1 VELSWKVLDFEVVI
15 FASRGFA
22 KKTTENNELNYPM
35 FEYINIQNL
44 LKQIETRTI
53 EKNTEKLLSYLPA
66 GFEAIMGRIEDSHNY
81 GKKLCDEL
89 IQEGNIEAAIR
100 VDRAVLDTRLQTPD
114 IITIARPYQKA
125 TVGSTRAWAQNFK
138 MQDSHMREIY
148 HRAAYN
154 PEEYHKMTKAE
165 LVVTL
170 FTLAEHGPLTAKQ
183 TDVLLWLCDQIPI
196 GNDSWNHHPD
206 VELHYKEIYREAKIK
221 GRNKPSGERQ
231 WTKNL

>member
-1 VELSWKVLDFEVVI
+1 
-15 FASRGFA
+15 
-22 KKTTENNELNYPM
+22 M

>member
-1 VELSWKVLDFEVVI
+1 
-15 FASRGFA
+15 
-22 KKTTENNELNYPM
+22 M
-35 FEYINIQNL
+35 FENINVQNL

-89 IQEGNIEAAIR
+89 IREGNIEAAIR

-114 IITIARPYQKA
+114 VITIARPYQKA
-125 TVGSTRAWAQNFK
+125 TVGSTRAWAQHFK
-138 MQDSHMREIY
+138 MQDSHMKEIY

-206 VELHYKEIYREAKIK
+206 VEFHYKEIYREAKIK